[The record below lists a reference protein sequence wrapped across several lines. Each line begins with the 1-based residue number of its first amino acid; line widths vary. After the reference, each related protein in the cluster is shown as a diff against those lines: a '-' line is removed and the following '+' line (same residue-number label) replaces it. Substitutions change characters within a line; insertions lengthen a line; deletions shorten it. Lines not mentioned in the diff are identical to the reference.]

1 MYKGVA
7 SIGASDQEAYSLW
20 WNGLYGDTEDKDEDG
35 GQSPEVRGG
44 TGDDRP
50 VSDHEWTAQFT
61 AGSVRLSSRV
71 CYGIHS

>member
-20 WNGLYGDTEDKDEDG
+20 WNELYKDTEDEDEDG
-35 GQSPEVRGG
+35 GESRGG
-44 TGDDRP
+44 SDDYRP

-71 CYGIHS
+71 C